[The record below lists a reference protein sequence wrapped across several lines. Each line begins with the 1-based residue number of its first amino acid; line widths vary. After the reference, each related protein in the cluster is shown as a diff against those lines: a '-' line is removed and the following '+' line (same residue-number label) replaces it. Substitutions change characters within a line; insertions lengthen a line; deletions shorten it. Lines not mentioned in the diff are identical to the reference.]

1 MQNTAKQNYPGL
13 VASYDTQPGNEVGLL
28 YNAPDPT
35 LGVRLLQNY
44 QFTMERTQTWA
55 NTALLRHGQNIRQT

>member
-44 QFTMERTQTWA
+44 QFTMERTQT
-55 NTALLRHGQNIRQT
+55 